1 MREATYLASTQ
12 KLNSYKIKEKEA
24 LLALISEIQ
33 LTHIAHNFRFCKL
46 MAYSILMWLLICDR
60 RDPENQ
66 TQTEEVQND
75 DFVKTIH

>member
-1 MREATYLASTQ
+1 
-12 KLNSYKIKEKEA
+12 
-24 LLALISEIQ
+24 
-33 LTHIAHNFRFCKL
+33 

-66 TQTEEVQND
+66 THTEEVQND